1 MKNGKIKTTLENLL
15 RKIVR
20 NEKKKSL
27 KGAIKYAKKE
37 NQREKQLTIQKKRK
51 TITIFFIFP
60 FLVCSSYILVTINL
74 CKFFFPSIIFKKNAV
89 GYKMSLTFAT
99 LEEF

>member
-20 NEKKKSL
+20 NKKKKKSL

-37 NQREKQLTIQKKRK
+37 NQREKQLTIQKKK
-51 TITIFFIFP
+51 NNNNFFIFP

-74 CKFFFPSIIFKKNAV
+74 CKFFFSFIFKKNAV

>member
-20 NEKKKSL
+20 NKKKKSL

-37 NQREKQLTIQKKRK
+37 NQREKQLTIQKKK
-51 TITIFFIFP
+51 NNNNFFIFP

-74 CKFFFPSIIFKKNAV
+74 CKFFFLLLFLR
-89 GYKMSLTFAT
+89 KMLWAT
-99 LEEF
+99 K

>member
-20 NEKKKSL
+20 NKKKKSL
-27 KGAIKYAKKE
+27 KGE
-37 NQREKQLTIQKKRK
+37 KRK
-51 TITIFFIFP
+51 SKRKATNYTKKKNNNNFFIFP

-74 CKFFFPSIIFKKNAV
+74 CKFFFSSIIFKKNAV